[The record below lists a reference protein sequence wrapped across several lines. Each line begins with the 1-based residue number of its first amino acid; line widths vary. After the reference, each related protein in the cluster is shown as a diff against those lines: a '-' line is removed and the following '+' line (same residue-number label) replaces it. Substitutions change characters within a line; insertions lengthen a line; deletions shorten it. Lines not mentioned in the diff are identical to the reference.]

1 MLIYYINLVTN
12 KNNNKTNVLDIASIA
27 VASVNEPLTE
37 GGKSF
42 ASIIGESHLF
52 KIASLKEEILAEE
65 DFQICQKK
73 KKIWQFAKKCCRQQ
87 TEPIR

>member
-1 MLIYYINLVTN
+1 MYWILL
-12 KNNNKTNVLDIASIA
+12 LWP

-52 KIASLKEEILAEE
+52 RIASLKEEILAEE

-73 KKIWQFAKKCCRQQ
+73 EENLTICQKMLPATNRTHSMKLSMSVTSILQYLKF
-87 TEPIR
+87 

>member
-1 MLIYYINLVTN
+1 
-12 KNNNKTNVLDIASIA
+12 

-52 KIASLKEEILAEE
+52 RIASLKEEILAEE
-65 DFQICQKK
+65 DFQICQKRRK
-73 KKIWQFAKKCCRQQ
+73 FDNLPKNVAGNKQNPFDKIINACNFNFTVFQILIIKLLL
-87 TEPIR
+87 

>member
-73 KKIWQFAKKCCRQQ
+73 KKI
-87 TEPIR
+87 